1 MSSHNILQLM
11 THLNDFEITINNV
24 ICDFTTR
31 LSALIDANFFLI
43 LENRDGRK
51 LCGSPALVDDY
62 ARGSLRSQESDQIAS
77 YDSKPPN
84 NRFVHLAANG
94 NVDDFLPNDD
104 VVADPVPSAYNA
116 LDLSCEIEE
125 ANIEEEEEEV
135 EAEEEERRDLK
146 PRRRNK
152 RKPSEMLAEPDEM
165 TQPKKSRMTYD
176 EFGNIEDDICIVE
189 DEGDPEYISDDP
201 IDPSQPREAL
211 SADGTSGTP
220 LARTRGR
227 SMENM
232 IAMDPHLSVEAF
244 EVDVS
249 SLNLPANK
257 IQVLQSLEDPAA
269 IFQKDSVEF
278 KLASSI
284 LYDFGKELAHACPY
298 AGDGIKAKVFF
309 HQNFKNFL
317 SIFPCL
323 KSDLIQNI
331 RIAKKSAEAHM
342 KNNARAGFNS
352 VFDKRKK
359 DVSYV
364 E

>member
-1 MSSHNILQLM
+1 MASHNILQLM

-51 LCGSPALVDDY
+51 LCGSPSLIDDY
-62 ARGSLRSQESDQIAS
+62 VRGALTRQDSDQIAD
-77 YDSKPPN
+77 YDAKPPV
-84 NRFVHLAANG
+84 NRFVQLSAATNG
-94 NVDDFLPNDD
+94 DDDFAAHDNAGP
-104 VVADPVPSAYNA
+104 AAFNA

-125 ANIEEEEEEV
+125 AAIEEEREV
-135 EAEEEERRDLK
+135 T
-146 PRRRNK
+146 PRKRNK
-152 RKPSEMLAEPDEM
+152 RKPNGVAAREDEEEAA
-165 TQPKKSRMTYD
+165 PKKSRMTYD

-189 DEGDPEYISDDP
+189 DDDDPEYVADDAV
-201 IDPSQPREAL
+201 DFSQQTGD
-211 SADGTSGTP
+211 DGASP
-220 LARTRGR
+220 QARTRGR
-227 SMENM
+227 SMENV
-232 IAMDPHLSVEAF
+232 IANDPLLSSDDF

-249 SLNLPANK
+249 TLKLPFNK

-269 IFQKDSVEF
+269 IFQKESVEF

-284 LYDFGKELAHACPY
+284 LYDFGKELAHVCPY

-309 HQNFKNFL
+309 HQNFKSFL
-317 SIFPCL
+317 GIFPCL